1 MTNFNRALDLRDAV
15 NLLNADL
22 VWSDD
27 FQQIRQPLKDL
38 LQQVMMLPESD
49 RDRLEPA
56 LTDLLNGLLKD
67 L

>member
-1 MTNFNRALDLRDAV
+1 M

-27 FQQIRQPLKDL
+27 FDQVRKPVKDL